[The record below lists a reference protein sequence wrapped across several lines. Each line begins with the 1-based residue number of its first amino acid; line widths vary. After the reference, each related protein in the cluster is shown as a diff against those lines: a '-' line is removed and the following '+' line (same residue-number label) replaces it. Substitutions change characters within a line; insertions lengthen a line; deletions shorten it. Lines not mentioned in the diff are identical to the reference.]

1 MGYFTILKESS
12 VEIEIKKSI
21 FIGYVK
27 RVYSEEEAK
36 EYINTIKKNHK
47 DARHNVFAYTIGKKM
62 EIQRYSDDGEPQ
74 GTAGIPVL
82 EVIKKRGITD
92 VVIVVTRY
100 FGGILLG
107 AGGLTRAYSNGAS
120 KAIEA
125 AGIVEKV
132 LGNEVIVSISYDLL
146 GKIQYMCSEN
156 KWFIENTA
164 YTDVVSLNL
173 FLEKSEQE
181 KFNKEIMQITSGKGK
196 FDVKEDKYYF
206 KMENRLFEETQLK

>member
-36 EYINTIKKNHK
+36 EYINTIKKSHK
-47 DARHNVFAYTIGKKM
+47 DARHNVFAYTVRKNM

-82 EVIKKRGITD
+82 DVIKKRGVTD
-92 VVIVVTRY
+92 LVIVVTRY

-107 AGGLTRAYSNGAS
+107 AGGLTRAYSKAATS
-120 KAIEA
+120 AIEA
-125 AGIVEKV
+125 AGVVEKV
-132 LGNEVIVSISYDLL
+132 LGNEVIVSTSYDLL
-146 GKIQYMCSEN
+146 GKIQYTCSEN
-156 KWFIENTA
+156 NWFVENVS

-173 FLEKSEQE
+173 YLEKCEQE
-181 KFNKEIMQITSGKGK
+181 KFNKEIMQITSGKAK
-196 FDVKEDKYYF
+196 FDVKEGKYYF
-206 KMENRLFEETQLK
+206 KMENRLFEET